1 MCWQGA
7 LVSQRGACS
16 ETDSSIWLL
25 RFPAA
30 QMPLSALPFSNPVGA
45 ANSYILFLHVRFHQN
60 PFTSFSFF
68 LTLLISKVPILHS
81 NIHQPISF
89 QKQDVANLN
98 LSAFWELSVNTT
110 CKPGT
115 IRAVP
120 TSCQQSD
127 IETGKRRVTPAPGWR
142 LGNLICLL
150 LSRKEATVGYPCL
163 CAWTWKRAFC
173 AAVRNRVPGMHGAC
187 LSVCLHMIN
196 HSTWNP
202 FTMVESG
209 QWTT

>member
-1 MCWQGA
+1 MLLFWNRFFHLIIA
-7 LVSQRGACS
+7 LSSSTDASKRTTIFKPSWSRQFVYSVSACAF
-16 ETDSSIWLL
+16 SSKSIYL
-25 RFPAA
+25 
-30 QMPLSALPFSNPVGA
+30 
-45 ANSYILFLHVRFHQN
+45 
-60 PFTSFSFF
+60 FF
-68 LTLLISKVPILHS
+68 LTSLISKVPILHS
-81 NIHQPISF
+81 NIHQLISF

-110 CKPGT
+110 CKSGT

-127 IETGKRRVTPAPGWR
+127 IETEKRRVTPASGWR

-163 CAWTWKRAFC
+163 CAWTCKRAFC
-173 AAVRNRVPGMHGAC
+173 AVVRNRVPGMHGAC
-187 LSVCLHMIN
+187 PSVCLHMIN